1 MYDISFEAVITL
13 TDCDGVSVVLS
24 TTVAFQLDRG
34 PSISGHLSLWA
45 IPVLVSYD
53 ACLAHCLN
61 QNLRS
66 NAEVTIHRLFPN
78 ICLV

>member
-1 MYDISFEAVITL
+1 MID
-13 TDCDGVSVVLS
+13 VSVVLS

-45 IPVLVSYD
+45 IPVLVSYSMMPVWP
-53 ACLAHCLN
+53 CLI

-66 NAEVTIHRLFPN
+66 NAEVAIYRLFPN
-78 ICLV
+78 IICLV